1 MGADPA
7 VRISLPSAWAEVA
20 GAVLIDLLGPYQEV
34 EEAGQSH
41 LVFYPFRHG
50 AGYVADGDLLA
61 VFPADADLRSRVVIE
76 RVLVPLGWEEGW
88 KDHFPPLTIGRVYV
102 RPPWEPPPGG
112 HAAVATH
119 LGGRGTGH
127 SAAGAPGDLDS
138 GHAAVATPPGG
149 RGNAPA
155 PATGLVDIVLT
166 PGLAFGTGL
175 HATTRGVLALLQDDA
190 PEGPVTDAGTGSG
203 ILSIAAALLG
213 FGPVRAFDNDPLA
226 VEAARTNAA
235 SNGVAVEVRLCDVA
249 DAPLDWLAGATVLA
263 NMTLEPVRE
272 LLSLLPHAGATVRR
286 LLAAGIL
293 VGDQEAEVQELAAA
307 AGLRPARMIYEDEWV
322 SFDLRPAEGDP
333 PAEGDGPGAGGRP
346 PGGGRPG
353 AAGGRPRAVVE

>member
-102 RPPWEPPPGG
+102 RPPWEPPPGDP
-112 HAAVATH
+112 AVAATPSC
-119 LGGRGTGH
+119 G
-127 SAAGAPGDLDS
+127 PGDS
-138 GHAAVATPPGG
+138 
-149 RGNAPA
+149 PA
-155 PATGLVDIVLT
+155 PAAGLVDIVLT

-175 HATTRGVLALLQDDA
+175 HATTRGVLALLQDDV

-226 VEAARTNAA
+226 VEAARANAA
-235 SNGVAVEVRLCDVA
+235 SNGVSVEVRFSDVA
-249 DAPLDWLAGATVLA
+249 AAPLDWLAGATVLA

-272 LLSLLPHAGATVRR
+272 LLSLLPHAAAPVRR

-293 VGDQEAEVQELAAA
+293 AGDQEAEVQVLAAA
-307 AGLRPARMIYEDEWV
+307 AGLRPARLIYEDEWV
-322 SFDLRPAEGDP
+322 SFDLRPTEGDP
-333 PAEGDGPGAGGRP
+333 PAEGDGPGAGGLP
-346 PGGGRPG
+346 LVGGRPG
-353 AAGGRPRAVVE
+353 IATDAGDRPRAVAE

>member
-50 AGYVADGDLLA
+50 AGYVADEDLLA
-61 VFPADADLRSRVVIE
+61 VLPADADLRSRVAIE

-102 RPPWEPPPGG
+102 RPPWEEPPGG
-112 HAAVATH
+112 HAAVT
-119 LGGRGTGH
+119 
-127 SAAGAPGDLDS
+127 
-138 GHAAVATPPGG
+138 TPPGG
-149 RGNAPA
+149 PA
-155 PATGLVDIVLT
+155 VAATALVDIILT

-175 HATTRGVLALLQDDA
+175 HATTRGVLALLQDA
-190 PEGPVTDAGTGSG
+190 GPEGPVTDAGTGSG

-213 FGPVRAFDNDPLA
+213 FGPVRGFDNDPLA
-226 VEAARTNAA
+226 VEAARTNAT
-235 SNGVAVEVRLCDVA
+235 SNGVVVEVRLCDVA

-272 LLSLLPHAGATVRR
+272 LLSLLPHAGAPVRR

-293 VGDQEAEVQELAAA
+293 AGDQEAEVLALAAA

-322 SFDLRPAEGDP
+322 SFDLRP
-333 PAEGDGPGAGGRP
+333 GAGGRP

-353 AAGGRPRAVVE
+353 AACDRPRAVTE